1 MNSGDRDGVSDVIP
15 ADVTEDKPV
24 IERRRPGRVHYTSQ
38 ALIGL
43 LRRRGSSHLSEA
55 ESGSPARGIIIG
67 LGISALLWSAIGL
80 IVWIVL
86 KRW

>member
-1 MNSGDRDGVSDVIP
+1 MSSGDDHDP
-15 ADVTEDKPV
+15 TNLTEDKHAL
-24 IERRRPGRVHYTSQ
+24 IERRRPGRGRYTNRSLL
-38 ALIGL
+38 AL
-43 LRRRGSSHLSEA
+43 LRGTGGDASEPDK
-55 ESGSPARGIIIG
+55 GSPARGIVIG

>member
-1 MNSGDRDGVSDVIP
+1 MNSGDSSSDVIP
-15 ADVTEDKPV
+15 TDVTEDKPTF
-24 IERRRPGRVHYTSQ
+24 IERRRPGRVHYRNQ

-43 LRRRGSSHLSEA
+43 LRRPGSSDVSDNK
-55 ESGSPARGIIIG
+55 GSPARGIVIG